1 MSANRAS
8 DFPSS
13 WAKHAGAASETSGE
27 SWRRIF
33 RDIGQIAEKRG
44 KKRALCTLGV
54 DGAVAAAMSEPLMR
68 GGVSWGRWDG
78 CCDGV
83 QILRAGMRLA
93 AESVGASTFLVILV
107 LWLV

>member
-13 WAKHAGAASETSGE
+13 WAKRAGAASETSGE

-54 DGAVAAAMSEPLMR
+54 DGAVVAAISEPLMR
-68 GGVSWGRWDG
+68 GVFPGVGGMVAATAFKSPVRG
-78 CCDGV
+78 CV
-83 QILRAGMRLA
+83 
-93 AESVGASTFLVILV
+93 
-107 LWLV
+107 WLLDLPA

>member
-13 WAKHAGAASETSGE
+13 WAKRVDAASETSGE

-44 KKRALCTLGV
+44 KKRALCTLGQ
-54 DGAVAAAMSEPLMR
+54 EN
-68 GGVSWGRWDG
+68 
-78 CCDGV
+78 
-83 QILRAGMRLA
+83 Q
-93 AESVGASTFLVILV
+93 TFLARYSLNV
-107 LWLV
+107 LLDNAFLS